1 MKRIYFSLSL
11 LLYAL
16 SVGAQA
22 PSGYYNT
29 AAGLSGSALQTAL
42 HNKIKNHTVLSY
54 TPGLWNAYYTTDKR
68 PGGGNYVWDIYSDIP
83 GGTPPYLYVLGQSS
97 SGGDQCGNGNNSE
110 NSCYNREH
118 VWPQS
123 YFNSDPPM
131 VSDLWIVYPT
141 DYYVNNQRSNM
152 AYGKVGTATKTFL
165 NGTKIGNNTY
175 PGAPSGTCFEP
186 IDSFKGDIA
195 RSYFYIATRYLGEDA
210 SWITWDM
217 AVKAVLQPWA
227 VQMLLDWHRLDPV
240 STKERN
246 RNNAVYALQGNRNPF
261 IDSPVY
267 AECIWGN
274 TATCRI
280 PTAVANVNGVEEA
293 LQVQYDLSAGK
304 IYILADKPSTAELL
318 DIQGRV
324 LETLLPLTAASDRW
338 EVSFS
343 SYARGLYFVRTQ
355 SASGAAVRRML
366 MP

>member
-1 MKRIYFSLSL
+1 MKRIYLSLCAVLFSLI
-11 LLYAL
+11 AT
-16 SVGAQA
+16 AQ
-22 PSGYYNT
+22 PPTGYYNT

-42 HNKIKNHTVLSY
+42 HNKIDNHTVLSY

-68 PGGGNYVWDIYSDIP
+68 PGSGSYVWDIYSDIP
-83 GGTPPYLYVLGQSS
+83 GGTPPYKYTLGS
-97 SGGDQCGNGNNSE
+97 DQCGNGNNSE

-123 YFNSDPPM
+123 LFSSDPPM

-141 DYYVNNQRSNM
+141 DYYVNNQRSNYP
-152 AYGKVGTATKTFL
+152 YGKVGTATKTFL
-165 NGTKIGNNTY
+165 NGSKMGNNIY

-210 SWITWDM
+210 SWNTWDM
-217 AVKAVLQPWA
+217 AVKAVLKPWA

-246 RNNAVYALQGNRNPF
+246 RNNAVYALQRNRNPF

-267 AECIWGN
+267 AECIWGSTTN
-274 TATCRI
+274 CRI
-280 PTAVANVNGVEEA
+280 PTAVANVSSTEEA
-293 LQVQYDLSAGK
+293 LQVSYDLAAGK
-304 IYILADKPSTAELL
+304 IYILADKLSTAQLL

-324 LETLLPLTAASDRW
+324 LETLLPLSAASDHW
-338 EVSFS
+338 ELSLS
-343 SYARGLYFVRTQ
+343 AYARGLYFVRTQ
-355 SASGAAVRRML
+355 SATGTTIRRVV